1 MMESFKK
8 LEAIATSLQIANIDT
23 DQIIPARFLKTPR
36 STNHGDF
43 LFHDIRRKSDGE
55 LDPKF
60 VLNTPEN
67 SRTQILVTDTNF
79 GCGSSRESAVYAL
92 FDAGI
97 RCVIAP
103 SFGDIFY
110 NNSVKNGLLPIELSR
125 RKIEDIWQ
133 TLKTANTVKIEV
145 DLENQTIHLPNGTNY
160 TFEIDAFRKQT
171 LIEGLDDIDLTLKYS
186 QLIRDHEKNNA
197 TKRPWTATID

>member
-1 MMESFKK
+1 
-8 LEAIATSLQIANIDT
+8 I
-23 DQIIPARFLKTPR
+23 
-36 STNHGDF
+36 
-43 LFHDIRRKSDGE
+43 
-55 LDPKF
+55 
-60 VLNTPEN
+60 
-67 SRTQILVTDTNF
+67 
-79 GCGSSRESAVYAL
+79 
-92 FDAGI
+92 
-97 RCVIAP
+97 
-103 SFGDIFY
+103 
-110 NNSVKNGLLPIELSR
+110 KNGLLPIELDR

-160 TFEIDAFRKQT
+160 TVEIDAFRKQT